1 MEDTRQYEEVL
12 KLIDEKDYEKA
23 VTLLA
28 DYIESIKDKYPEKE
42 DAKYY
47 SFNHVVELYIYSY
60 YERPQKEI
68 LFTELKMHEFYRV
81 YAYVLAHI
89 GEYEKALAAVNTSLE
104 WNPVDIDT
112 MFEKC
117 EILRNMNRLEDFLAM
132 TKIAYRYA
140 FSRAT
145 MARIYRNYGYY
156 YVEKLEPDTGAVLYQ
171 YSNIYYETENANNE
185 LGFIIN
191 ATGRPLIKRNVKEMQ
206 EIIIGKDI
214 PPGPDSDTIGIVFRV
229 GQLLLGD
236 GDIEPAKDCFS
247 IVYDITQD
255 EEVGEVLWQ
264 LSQNGEE

>member
-1 MEDTRQYEEVL
+1 
-12 KLIDEKDYEKA
+12 
-23 VTLLA
+23 
-28 DYIESIKDKYPEKE
+28 
-42 DAKYY
+42 
-47 SFNHVVELYIYSY
+47 
-60 YERPQKEI
+60 
-68 LFTELKMHEFYRV
+68 
-81 YAYVLAHI
+81 VLAHV
-89 GEYEKALAAVNTSLE
+89 GEYEKALDAVNTSLE

-264 LSQNGEE
+264 LSQNGKE